1 MKLIL
6 ASASPRRRDILDA
19 AKISYTVRPSSADES
34 YDADMAAVDVPALLA
49 RRKAEAVARE
59 AEADA
64 IVIGADTVVLLDNK
78 LLGKPKDAEEA
89 KAMLRSLSGRIHQ
102 VVSGIAVVSGDTCLT
117 DTVITHVEMRTISDA
132 EMRTISDA
140 EIEAYVR
147 RDQPLDKAGAYG
159 IQEAAGLFV
168 TGIRG
173 DYYNVVGLPLCR
185 LGELLTAVG
194 FPLFKES
201 V

>member
-19 AKISYTVRPSSADES
+19 AKIPYVVRPSSADET
-34 YDADMAAVDVPALLA
+34 YPADMAAIDVPELLA

-59 AEADA
+59 AEPDA
-64 IVIGADTVVLLDNK
+64 VVIGADTVVLLDGK
-78 LLGKPKDAEEA
+78 LLGKPKNAEDA
-89 KAMLRSLSGRIHQ
+89 KAMLRSLSGRTHQ
-102 VVSGIAVVSGDTCLT
+102 VVSGIAVVAGDTCLS
-117 DTVITHVEMRTISDA
+117 DTVVTNVAMRPLR
-132 EMRTISDA
+132 EE
-140 EIEAYVR
+140 EIDAYVR

-168 TGIRG
+168 TGIQG

-185 LGELLTAVG
+185 LGELLAAVG
-194 FPLFKES
+194 FSLF
-201 V
+201 

>member
-19 AKISYTVRPSSADES
+19 AKISYVVRPSSADET
-34 YDADMAAVDVPALLA
+34 YPDDMAAVDVPELLA

-64 IVIGADTVVLLDNK
+64 VVIGADTVVLLDGK
-78 LLGKPKDAEEA
+78 LLGKPRDEAEA
-89 KAMLRSLSGRIHQ
+89 KAMLRSLSGRAHQ
-102 VVSGIAVVSGDTCLT
+102 VVSGIAVVAGSTCLT
-117 DTVITHVEMRTISDA
+117 DTVITNVEMRVLSD
-132 EMRTISDA
+132 E
-140 EIEAYVR
+140 EIDAYVH
-147 RDQPLDKAGAYG
+147 RDHPLDKAGAYG

-168 TGIRG
+168 TGIQG

-185 LGELLTAVG
+185 LGELLAKVG
-194 FPLFKES
+194 FPLF
-201 V
+201 